1 MCISK
6 FNILLNEINLPF
18 HKVLKNSQEE
28 QSDNIGKRQKEHML
42 KVSENLKKE
51 IQVRKY
57 SLHTKIRNLNYPYI
71 IVLFVGVPK
80 WAKRTGQEH

>member
-1 MCISK
+1 MCIDK
-6 FNILLNEINLPF
+6 FNILLHEINLPF

-57 SLHTKIRNLNYPYI
+57 SLHTKIRNLNY
-71 IVLFVGVPK
+71 
-80 WAKRTGQEH
+80 H